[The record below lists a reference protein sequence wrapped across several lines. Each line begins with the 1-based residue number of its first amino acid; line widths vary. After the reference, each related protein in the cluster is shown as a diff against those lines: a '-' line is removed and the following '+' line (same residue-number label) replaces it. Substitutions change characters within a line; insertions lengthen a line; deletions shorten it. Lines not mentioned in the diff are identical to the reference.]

1 MRGVSED
8 RARGVI
14 GIDIGGTTT
23 RLLGQSFPTDPDYA
37 GELRSIAGALV
48 GGPAREAVGVSVG
61 ARVRA
66 DGGGVAEAPNLRDY
80 QGRALRDDLA
90 RIAGAP
96 VRLAHDT
103 VCGLLA
109 EWRQG
114 ALRGQAR
121 CAYLTVSTGTGAAV
135 LLRDR
140 LVSIEFGHQILD
152 GNARICLCGQVG
164 CLETYTGG
172 RQIEIRAKRAPE
184 AISDPAFWEAVAE
197 KLALGLV
204 NLAQL
209 TRVEVVAVGGG
220 IALHRGE
227 LLDRVRAHVAARLR
241 NLPLAL
247 VPAAL
252 SADAPLIGA
261 TLLPGIDEAM
271 IVH

>member
-1 MRGVSED
+1 M
-8 RARGVI
+8 
-14 GIDIGGTTT
+14 
-23 RLLGQSFPTDPDYA
+23 
-37 GELRSIAGALV
+37 RSIAAALAD
-48 GGPAREAVGVSVG
+48 GPACAAIGVSVG

-66 DGGGVAEAPNLRDY
+66 DGGGVAEAPNLRGY
-80 QGRALRDDLA
+80 EGRALRDDLA
-90 RIAGAP
+90 RVAGVP

-109 EWRQG
+109 EWRAG
-114 ALRGQAR
+114 ALRGCDR

-140 LVSIEFGHQILD
+140 LVSIEFGHQILA
-152 GNARICLCGQVG
+152 GNDRACLCGQVG

-172 RQIEIRAKRAPE
+172 RQIELRAGRPPE
-184 AISDPAFWEAVAE
+184 AIGDPAFWDEVAA

-204 NLAQL
+204 NLAHL

-220 IALHRGE
+220 IALHRGD
-227 LLDRVRAHVAARLR
+227 LLDRVGAHLAARLR

-252 SADAPLIGA
+252 GADAPLIGA
-261 TLLPGIDEAM
+261 TLLPGTDAAM
-271 IVH
+271 IVQ